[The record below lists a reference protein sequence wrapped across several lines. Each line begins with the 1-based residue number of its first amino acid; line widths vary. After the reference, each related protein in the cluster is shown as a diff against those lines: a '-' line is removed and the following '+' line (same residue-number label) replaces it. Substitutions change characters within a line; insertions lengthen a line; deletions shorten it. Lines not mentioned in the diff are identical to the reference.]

1 MDMKMIK
8 LYKIGNTEDSIK
20 NIKIM
25 IKEIDYLLEDLLI
38 LLIFT
43 FSLFFIK

>member
-1 MDMKMIK
+1 MKMIK